1 MKAVHSFKTGLD
13 ALLRWFCIALFAL
26 MIALVTWQVVARWTV
41 GGNVWT
47 EVTAR
52 IVFIWQ
58 GLVGAAYVIGE
69 KDDVAM
75 DFLVKRFPPVVVK
88 AVEIFAFT
96 VVGAFAVWVM
106 IYGGLQYIEST
117 WNDTVQLL
125 PVSQGQVYLVLPITG
140 ALIILYCVLHIIEII
155 GKRIEK
161 PSDEV
166 DLDNLM
172 EEGI

>member
-1 MKAVHSFKTGLD
+1 METVHRFKTGLD
-13 ALLRWFCIALFAL
+13 AVLRWLCIGLFAL
-26 MIALVTWQVVARWTV
+26 MIVLVTWQVIARMTV

-58 GLVGAAYVIGE
+58 GLIGAAYVIGE
-69 KDDVAM
+69 KEDVAI
-75 DFLVKRFPPVVVK
+75 DFLVKRFPPVFVK

-96 VVGAFAVWVM
+96 VLGVFAVWVM
-106 IYGGLQYIEST
+106 IYGGSKYIQST
-117 WNDTVQLL
+117 WNDSVQLL

-140 ALIILYCVLHIIEII
+140 VLIILYAVLHIIDVIHKPLERRTGDIDI
-155 GKRIEK
+155 GGLR
-161 PSDEV
+161 
-166 DLDNLM
+166 

>member
-1 MKAVHSFKTGLD
+1 MKAVHTFKTGLD
-13 ALLRWFCIALFAL
+13 ALLRWFCVALFAL
-26 MIALVTWQVVARWTV
+26 MIALVTWQVIARWTV

-47 EVTAR
+47 EVVAR

-58 GLVGAAYVIGE
+58 SLVGAAYVIGE
-69 KDDVAM
+69 KEDVAM
-75 DFLVKRFPPVVVK
+75 DFLVKRFPPIVVK
-88 AVEIFAFT
+88 AVEIFAFC

-106 IYGGLQYIEST
+106 IYGGLQYIQST

-140 ALIILYCVLHIIEII
+140 ALIIIYCLLHIIEISRKQI
-155 GKRIEK
+155 VK
-161 PSDEV
+161 PTGDV
-166 DLDNLM
+166 DLDDLM